1 MKHYNP
7 TDVWERVQSAPAA
20 DPQNLWNLM
29 ESLHL
34 EVRLFQQLSRKLP
47 APAAPIAREI
57 SHRSSRH
64 LNCLKGMHILIAGTA
79 PAIRN
84 LPVPGDP
91 PDILLR
97 QCYGRILRLRTEY
110 EARRSDPAYGSVF
123 RVLSNDLPEMSRNVL
138 ELLGTLVK

>member
-1 MKHYNP
+1 
-7 TDVWERVQSAPAA
+7 
-20 DPQNLWNLM
+20 
-29 ESLHL
+29 
-34 EVRLFQQLSRKLP
+34 
-47 APAAPIAREI
+47 
-57 SHRSSRH
+57 
-64 LNCLKGMHILIAGTA
+64 MHILIAGTA

-84 LPVPGDP
+84 LPVPGHP